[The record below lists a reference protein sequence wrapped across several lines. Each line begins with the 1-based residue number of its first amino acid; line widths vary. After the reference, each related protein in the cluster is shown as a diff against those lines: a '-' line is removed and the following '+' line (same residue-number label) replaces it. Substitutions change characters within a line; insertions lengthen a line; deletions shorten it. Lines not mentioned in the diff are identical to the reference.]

1 MTTQQHSQEPGPPD
15 KLFAKA
21 MYFLKM
27 NDMSGT
33 MHFLKEALQHRPMD
47 PHYLSYLGLC
57 MARQDPAKTEAA
69 ILCEQAA
76 EEVCYDAQLFLNL
89 GMVHLLLG
97 DRRKARD
104 AYQRGL
110 ELDGGNHPLRREI
123 NGMGVRKAPVF
134 SFLKR
139 SNPLNRFFGLMC
151 ARLGLR

>member
-1 MTTQQHSQEPGPPD
+1 MTINQQSQAPSAPD

-27 NDMSGT
+27 NDMPGT

-57 MARQDPAKTEAA
+57 MARLDPAKTEAV

-76 EEVCYDAQLFLNL
+76 EEVCYDAQLYLNL
-89 GMVHLLLG
+89 GKVHLLLG
-97 DRRKARD
+97 DRRKARV
-104 AYQRGL
+104 AYTRGL
-110 ELDGGNHPLRREI
+110 ELDGDNSHLRREI
-123 NGMGVRKAPVF
+123 KAMGVRKAPVF
-134 SFLKR
+134 PFLER
-139 SNPLNRFFGLMC
+139 SNPLNRFSGLLC